1 MLQKT
6 TVLEV
11 MSHLGY
17 EGDYDGTAPGTYREH
32 PNVYL
37 GYPVEPLADAAVRIA
52 TINYPPY
59 LEKLIIDT
67 AAELTTIKAQWK
79 AARGDSMAV
88 KVGELTVD
96 YKQHLRVL
104 KTDGMRLENLLSQL
118 TTVKLRASYWGG
130 NSNRPSMSFVAY
142 G

>member
-1 MLQKT
+1 MLQQS

-17 EGDYDGTAPGTYREH
+17 EGEYGGTVPGTYH
-32 PNVYL
+32 DSPTVYL
-37 GYPVEPLADAAVRIA
+37 GHPVEPLADAAVRIS
-52 TINYPPY
+52 TIDYPPY
-59 LEKLIIDT
+59 LQKLITDT
-67 AAELTTIKAQWK
+67 AAELTTIKTQWK